1 MMQTIVAWLARDPHP
16 EMQAMYHLGEA
27 ALLAGEGKYEEAI
40 PAALNSYEHFMD
52 LENWLGAA
60 WSLHAVGS
68 YKITLSQNRIGRQI
82 LAEALTLYQTSGDLT
97 GEVTC
102 LSSLAWVDLNLGEVR
117 HALEA
122 LTRAR
127 ELTQQA
133 GDALG
138 QARISHTL
146 AATWNFL
153 YHTKQTEAYAQEAV
167 DLFQKMGLPASRPFI
182 YLATSAWVGKNSA
195 EKGLGKL
202 HQDYT
207 EAVEQND
214 FWLRGWAAQLLG
226 RAALQAG
233 DGKEA
238 ETRLEEAARLRRDS
252 GERANQVS
260 DLAWLGRLRLAR
272 GDVSGAL
279 SLTERA
285 VFEMATLKEEAWVF
299 EAWDIYRAHAK
310 VLATQGNPVEAA
322 RFEQLAREAE
332 AWMAAQAPDAES
344 QI

>member
-1 MMQTIVAWLARDPHP
+1 
-16 EMQAMYHLGEA
+16 MQAMYHLGEA

-82 LAEALTLYQTSGDLT
+82 LAEALALYQTSGDLT

-202 HQDYT
+202 HQAYT

-233 DGKEA
+233 DWTEA

-285 VFEMATLKEEAWVF
+285 VSEMATLKEEAWVF

-310 VLATQGNPVEAA
+310 VLTAQGNPAEAA
-322 RFEQLAREAE
+322 RFEQLAQEAE
-332 AWMAAQAPDAES
+332 AWMAAQAPDEES
-344 QI
+344 RVCFWTWVKQMRLL